1 MLNLY
6 WSISNLS
13 VYNLCDTYPAVLG
26 EAERQSYSQ
35 DLRERV
41 LRALA
46 RGEAPTAIARRYEV
60 SRVYVYQVRQREQE
74 TGVRTSFPI
83 GGHRRSRLAAMESE
97 LRDWIAAEPGL
108 TLAEL
113 QERLAQQGVSVKVGA
128 LWHQLNRWNLTFKK
142 NSARQRA
149 RARGRAGSAAPMEC
163 ARDVRDG
170 WVGRRARDGRFVP
183 DGDHDRDGARDQ
195 RFRIV

>member
-1 MLNLY
+1 MFIHQYQNRY
-6 WSISNLS
+6 SISNLS

-26 EAERQSYSQ
+26 EAEMQSYSQ

-74 TGVRTSFPI
+74 TGVRTRFPI

-108 TLAEL
+108 TLDRSEEHTSEL
-113 QERLAQQGVSVKVGA
+113 QSLRHLV
-128 LWHQLNRWNLTFKK
+128 
-142 NSARQRA
+142 
-149 RARGRAGSAAPMEC
+149 C
-163 ARDVRDG
+163 
-170 WVGRRARDGRFVP
+170 
-183 DGDHDRDGARDQ
+183 
-195 RFRIV
+195 